1 MPKTLLD
8 RKTNEKERGA
18 TEEENETR
26 KYGGGNKQ
34 EGMTRKTS

>member
-8 RKTNEKERGA
+8 RKTNEKERGT

-26 KYGGGNKQ
+26 KYGGGKN
-34 EGMTRKTS
+34 RKE